1 MIGMAAKPETT
12 FIAGVHK
19 KLPKSVYHMK
29 NNNTYV
35 GGIADCWYSGS
46 GGDLWV
52 EYKYL
57 PRTPGPRSHG
67 VDAMKLLSPLQQAW
81 LRDRRMENRNVAVI
95 IGCPDGGVVLTDR
108 TWELELTVK
117 QFTSLLRSKE
127 ALAEWVVEQVN

>member
-1 MIGMAAKPETT
+1 MAAKPETT

-19 KLPKSVYHMK
+19 KLDKRVYHMK
-29 NNNTYV
+29 NNNAYT
-35 GGIADCWYSGS
+35 GGIPDVWYSGR

-67 VDAMKLLSPLQQAW
+67 VDPMKLLSPLQQAW
-81 LRDRRMENRNVAVI
+81 LRGRRMENRNVAVI

-117 QFTSLLRSKE
+117 QFTSLIRSKE
-127 ALAEWVVEQVN
+127 ELAEWILEQVN